1 MINKI
6 ILLLALF
13 SLSTSKNNQDQEDEK
28 VIYWSKDR
36 KLKYED
42 FKEPPD
48 YTETNV
54 MARVGTII
62 YHDYKIEKDTLF
74 YEVYSC
80 MFKYGSWS
88 KSDDTDIINHEQI
101 HFDIREYYARKTR
114 QHLINT
120 NVKLITPT
128 YVENV
133 FYKYEI
139 KCYELDSIFDK
150 NVYVKHWR
158 DSIKVW
164 KKRLDKMISSLE
176 KYSAPTGK
184 IPLKPNKTK

>member
-1 MINKI
+1 MT
-6 ILLLALF
+6 LF
-13 SLSTSKNNQDQEDEK
+13 SFSYSKNSQDQEDEK

-36 KLKYED
+36 KLKFED

-48 YTETNV
+48 YTETNI
-54 MARVGTII
+54 MARVGTSI

-88 KSDDTDIINHEQI
+88 KSEDTNIINHEQI
-101 HFDIREYYARKTR
+101 HFDIREYYARKIR
-114 QHLINT
+114 QCLINS
-120 NVKLITPT
+120 NAKLITPN

-133 FYKYEI
+133 FYTNINKYKLI
-139 KCYELDSIFDK
+139 DSIFDNNVK
-150 NVYVKHWR
+150 NIYWKDSLKEWR
-158 DSIKVW
+158 R
-164 KKRLDKMISSLE
+164 RLDRLLLSVE